1 MNSEPRD
8 VRSSVCSRRLASA
21 SALSRSARGYSA
33 RLLLLGATIAWVA
46 PSVADEAPSAPSLPA
61 EPKDEEQG
69 DPSQDARSDAERLR
83 ELEDRIAELEAKER
97 VREARDQEASPL
109 TLGGYVDFGFF
120 APNGNGGVGWVRD
133 VGNQILPQYSD
144 FAWTFLG
151 DILATSINSRGEAA
165 DLGDGPGISRFDS
178 VDSDGGMSFL
188 VNEVS
193 LRVEYALTPRVIVR
207 SEVDFVPR
215 SGDQDFSIG
224 DFVDVDLA
232 EMEWI
237 FGDDGHT
244 SVFVGKMLPVFGIE
258 YKEKRSD
265 QRFGITPSLIHRYTS
280 GNQLGLKART
290 KLLDGWLILA
300 ASVTNNSSS
309 TEQFHFSGEVDKN
322 WGKTLN
328 GRVALHVP
336 VGDLIPAMAGDFLEV
351 GGSGEWGPQDR
362 ATDVDG
368 QIWFAGVD
376 LTYSS
381 AYFTLKGQWMRGF
394 APGRDV
400 ERVWALDLSDSG
412 YVELQSMLTP
422 WLGLMVRGDLRQA
435 VVTLGRD
442 RVYVTDSF
450 RVTGGARVVFNAHIA
465 AKAEY
470 LHNGEFGDVP
480 EFDNDVFVSALVLS
494 Y

>member
-1 MNSEPRD
+1 VNVAPRN
-8 VRSSVCSRRLASA
+8 VGSPTCSWSA
-21 SALSRSARGYSA
+21 AVGAHPPSTRARAGALLLALSAASTLAGPVR
-33 RLLLLGATIAWVA
+33 
-46 PSVADEAPSAPSLPA
+46 ADDAPSAPSLPA
-61 EPKDEEQG
+61 DPKAEPTDTDE
-69 DPSQDARSDAERLR
+69 DTRSDADRLR

-109 TLGGYVDFGFF
+109 TIGGYVDFGFF

-144 FAWTFLG
+144 YAWTFLG

-165 DLGDGPGISRFDS
+165 DLGDGPGLARFDS
-178 VDSDGGMSFL
+178 VNSDGGTGFL

-193 LRVEYALTPRVIVR
+193 LRVEYALTPRVVVR

-215 SGDQDFSIG
+215 TGEEDFSIG
-224 DFVDVDLA
+224 DFVDIDLA

-280 GNQLGLKART
+280 GNQLGLKVRT

-300 ASVTNNSSS
+300 AAVTNNSSS

-336 VGDLIPAMAGDFLEV
+336 LGELIPAISGDFLEV

-394 APGRDV
+394 APGRAV

-435 VVTLGRD
+435 VVTLARD

-450 RVTGGARVVFNAHIA
+450 RVTGGARVVFNSHIA